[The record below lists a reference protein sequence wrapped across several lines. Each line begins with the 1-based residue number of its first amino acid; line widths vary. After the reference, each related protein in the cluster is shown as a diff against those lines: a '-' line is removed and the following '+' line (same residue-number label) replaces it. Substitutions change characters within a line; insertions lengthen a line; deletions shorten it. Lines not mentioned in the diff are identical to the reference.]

1 MFYFLSYVGLPF
13 WRSTLHTN
21 TSHKLCFSPQVL
33 QKKLHVNPLHAIKFT
48 QKRLDFSATPAAPP
62 PHTYLKLNSGTSTLV
77 QLLFHTAHEERNS
90 TYTPSRVH
98 PGRQERNF
106 PEWQKPSAYAR
117 PIYLRVSVDGQPP
130 VPSQLHSDRTLH
142 FEFLHI
148 GYRYLTIFSCKARVT
163 IPMHLRFKHSNTIQ

>member
-1 MFYFLSYVGLPF
+1 M
-13 WRSTLHTN
+13 
-21 TSHKLCFSPQVL
+21 
-33 QKKLHVNPLHAIKFT
+33 
-48 QKRLDFSATPAAPP
+48 TPAAPP
-62 PHTYLKLNSGTSTLV
+62 PHTYLKPNSGTSTLV

-98 PGRQERNF
+98 PGRQERKF

-130 VPSQLHSDRTLH
+130 VPSHLHSDRTLH

-148 GYRYLTIFSCKARVT
+148 GYRYLTIFSGKAWVT
-163 IPMHLRFKHSNTIQ
+163 IPMLLRLNVLTLSSNLIVWYLQDNRNKNCAPHPIFIPATIYCIVFGTL